1 MRVPECRR
9 RSATPCSTP
18 SSPGARKAAPASG
31 WRSRD
36 ASSRTRA
43 APSSCCRAPRRTRW
57 GRPSASAFP
66 FPPLKMKGMGLRGT
80 GVNGRMGRAACC
92 AALLLA
98 SCSAPDPIKV
108 AKITDVET
116 HWAVDNS
123 QVDTQ
128 YIAPVVR
135 FTLTNIS
142 SEPQGS
148 IDVTATFR
156 RKGETAT
163 WGGDYRQV
171 STRRE
176 PLAPGRSAALVLKS
190 DTRYYS
196 NGPPEGMLA
205 HADFKDT
212 TVEIFVRVG
221 SSKWTKFSEVIDV
234 ERRIGARSVQDDL
247 PPPSAPEPSPSGAP

>member
-1 MRVPECRR
+1 
-9 RSATPCSTP
+9 
-18 SSPGARKAAPASG
+18 
-31 WRSRD
+31 
-36 ASSRTRA
+36 
-43 APSSCCRAPRRTRW
+43 
-57 GRPSASAFP
+57 
-66 FPPLKMKGMGLRGT
+66 MKSMGLRGT

-108 AKITDVET
+108 VKITDVET

-135 FTLTNIS
+135 FTLTNIRP
-142 SEPQGS
+142 EPQGS

-176 PLAPGRSAALVLKS
+176 PLGAGQGEQLVLKS

-196 NGPPEGMLA
+196 NGPTEGMFA
-205 HADFKDT
+205 HKDFKDA
-212 TVEIFVRVG
+212 TVEVFVRVG
-221 SSKWTKFSEVIDV
+221 RSRWTKFGEMTDV
-234 ERRIGARSVQDDL
+234 ERRIGARSVQDTL
-247 PPPSAPEPSPSGAP
+247 PSPSPSAPGVR

>member
-1 MRVPECRR
+1 MV
-9 RSATPCSTP
+9 AM
-18 SSPGARKAAPASG
+18 
-31 WRSRD
+31 
-36 ASSRTRA
+36 
-43 APSSCCRAPRRTRW
+43 
-57 GRPSASAFP
+57 GR
-66 FPPLKMKGMGLRGT
+66 RGT
-80 GVNGRMGRAACC
+80 GVNGPMGRAACC

-98 SCSAPDPIKV
+98 SCRAPDPV
-108 AKITDVET
+108 KIVTIGDIET

-135 FTLTNIS
+135 FTLTNIGP
-142 SEPQGS
+142 EPQGS

-176 PLAPGRSAALVLKS
+176 PLGAGQGKPLVLKS

-196 NGPPEGMLA
+196 NGPTEGMFA
-205 HADFKDT
+205 HKDFKDA
-212 TVEIFVRVG
+212 TVEVFVRVG
-221 SSKWTKFSEVIDV
+221 RSRWTRFGKMIDV
-234 ERRIGARSVQDDL
+234 ERRIGARSVQDTL
-247 PPPSAPEPSPSGAP
+247 LTPSPSVPGVR

>member
-1 MRVPECRR
+1 
-9 RSATPCSTP
+9 
-18 SSPGARKAAPASG
+18 
-31 WRSRD
+31 
-36 ASSRTRA
+36 
-43 APSSCCRAPRRTRW
+43 
-57 GRPSASAFP
+57 
-66 FPPLKMKGMGLRGT
+66 MKSMGLRGT

-108 AKITDVET
+108 VKITDVET

-142 SEPQGS
+142 PEPQGS

-176 PLAPGRSAALVLKS
+176 PLGAGQGEPLVLKS

-196 NGPPEGMLA
+196 NGPTEGMFA
-205 HADFKDT
+205 HKDFKDT
-212 TVEIFVRVG
+212 TVELFVRVG
-221 SSKWTKFSEVIDV
+221 RSRWTKFGEMIDV
-234 ERRIGARSVQDDL
+234 ERRIGARSVQDTL
-247 PPPSAPEPSPSGAP
+247 PSPSPSAPGVR

>member
-1 MRVPECRR
+1 
-9 RSATPCSTP
+9 
-18 SSPGARKAAPASG
+18 
-31 WRSRD
+31 
-36 ASSRTRA
+36 
-43 APSSCCRAPRRTRW
+43 
-57 GRPSASAFP
+57 
-66 FPPLKMKGMGLRGT
+66 MKGMGLRGT

-171 STRRE
+171 STRRKPLEAGQSE
-176 PLAPGRSAALVLKS
+176 PLVLKS

-196 NGPPEGMLA
+196 NGPTEGMFA
-205 HADFKDT
+205 HKDFRDA
-212 TVEIFVRVG
+212 TVEVFVRVG
-221 SSKWTKFSEVIDV
+221 RSRWTKFGEMIDV
-234 ERRIGARSVQDDL
+234 ERRIGARSVQDTL
-247 PPPSAPEPSPSGAP
+247 PSPSPSAPGVR

>member
-1 MRVPECRR
+1 M
-9 RSATPCSTP
+9 
-18 SSPGARKAAPASG
+18 GAMTA
-31 WRSRD
+31 
-36 ASSRTRA
+36 
-43 APSSCCRAPRRTRW
+43 
-57 GRPSASAFP
+57 
-66 FPPLKMKGMGLRGT
+66 RGT
-80 GVNGRMGRAACC
+80 GADRTMGRAACC

-98 SCSAPDPIKV
+98 SCTTPDPL
-108 AKITDVET
+108 KIVKIDNVET

-142 SEPQGS
+142 PEPQGS

-171 STRRE
+171 STHRK
-176 PLAPGRSAALVLKS
+176 PLGAGQSEALVLKS
-190 DTRYYS
+190 DTRYFS
-196 NGPPEGMLA
+196 NGPTEGMFT
-205 HADFKDT
+205 HKDFKDA

-221 SSKWTKFSEVIDV
+221 RSRWTKFGEMVDV
-234 ERRIGARSVQDDL
+234 ERRIGARSVQDTL
-247 PPPSAPEPSPSGAP
+247 PSPSPSAPGVR